1 MAETKM
7 KNESLFSAL
16 RREKEQLEK
25 MWSNNDAPWK
35 IWK

>member
-16 RREKEQLEK
+16 RREKEQLEE
-25 MWSNNDAPWK
+25 SEIRA
-35 IWK
+35 